1 MSLDAAT
8 TRHDFPLKPQIDDP
22 KAVGAQFTWT
32 GGRRGGLGE
41 SANLSM
47 ICANADCASG
57 ATQASPLLPL
67 DPLVPVAGSPPRVE
81 GTACAADGC
90 VPPCACMP
98 SSRRTQEGDCWRG
111 GAGNTGAPLSG
122 ASPARLSR
130 PGLGFAPG
138 DALSIPGE
146 EDGDAL
152 SILGEEELGCRT
164 WTVDCA
170 YRGTC
175 CCCSPSGMNCG

>member
-1 MSLDAAT
+1 M
-8 TRHDFPLKPQIDDP
+8 
-22 KAVGAQFTWT
+22 
-32 GGRRGGLGE
+32 
-41 SANLSM
+41 
-47 ICANADCASG
+47 
-57 ATQASPLLPL
+57 
-67 DPLVPVAGSPPRVE
+67 
-81 GTACAADGC
+81 
-90 VPPCACMP
+90 
-98 SSRRTQEGDCWRG
+98 
-111 GAGNTGAPLSG
+111 SG

-138 DALSIPGE
+138 DALSIPGEEDGDALSILGEEELGSRMWTVDCAYRGLSIPGE